1 MTPQPGPNCAVS
13 PPGSFLAG
21 SWLRL
26 STSCLK
32 ACLLLHFQLEI
43 SGVAVLFPLKRVFL
57 VSGVFLKVISPGIHQ
72 QSQIYGLDLMKMYW
86 FWMQF
91 VIAWN
96 FEFGVWELAVAFSLS
111 LDRAHFFLSDFWPCF
126 FFTSLLHFFDSAP
139 RFILF
144 FAAHVFL
151 HRGGFINH
159 KYGLR
164 KIAQLPK

>member
-72 QSQIYGLDLMKMYW
+72 QSQIYGLDFMKMYW

-91 VIAWN
+91 VIALN

-111 LDRAHFFLSDFWPCF
+111 LDRAHFFFSQICG
-126 FFTSLLHFFDSAP
+126 
-139 RFILF
+139 
-144 FAAHVFL
+144 HVFFSPACFIFL
-151 HRGGFINH
+151 TPHRDLFYFLLLMFFCTGGV
-159 KYGLR
+159 Y
-164 KIAQLPK
+164 

>member
-1 MTPQPGPNCAVS
+1 MTPQPSPNCAVS

-111 LDRAHFFLSDFWPCF
+111 LDRAHFFFLRFVAMFLFHQPASF
-126 FFTSLLHFFDSAP
+126 F
-139 RFILF
+139 
-144 FAAHVFL
+144 
-151 HRGGFINH
+151 
-159 KYGLR
+159 
-164 KIAQLPK
+164 